1 MSKLQRL
8 FTVPTAAQ
16 QALAAALASAS
27 PVFELTLTA
36 AACRR
41 THAAAVLHCTHMI
54 LQVGGLQER
63 LRASPI
69 QLLSCYIAAA
79 IHDFEHR

>member
-1 MSKLQRL
+1 MPIAASLQL
-8 FTVPTAAQ
+8 PWQPAP
-16 QALAAALASAS
+16 AS
-27 PVFELTLTA
+27 PILELTPTA

-79 IHDFEHR
+79 IHDFEHRWGSAH